1 MFEKQNNRSLKE
13 LLSYILLCCAFLA
26 LTGSVYGQGIERAK
40 TERKIVRPTQDPF
53 RKNQPSLLQGDFA
66 VIGNTNQY
74 YTNYNAA
81 LDNTQPMSFVDID
94 NDPTTVNSSMAEL
107 KIPGGANTKIVY
119 AGLYWVGTIPKGL
132 EEVDVTVDNKTW
144 TLNKRKVKLKH
155 AKNSQYYDLVDVE
168 EKNYRF
174 NNRGYRSLVDITD
187 IIQENGEGDY
197 YVANIASDL
206 KDNEEKITGWGI
218 AVVYSNE
225 SMPWRYI
232 NFTEVLGTYSSWG
245 GLNMHVLGQI
255 INKGDI
261 HLNIGYIVGGA
272 TKVYDNDYLI
282 FQNEDEEQFKLS
294 HSGNSED
301 NFFNGSIYLTDSK
314 RLPKYENNA
323 GMDIGMIEVPNPNNT
338 VIKNGNFSYG
348 ITPGTKHKQEIF
360 TMAAVL
366 SSVET
371 FVVDVLPENFI
382 QSGVVDNGTV
392 GPGQEMVWDLTI
404 RNVGGQ
410 EEATMGEIKIPI
422 PPSLHYIS
430 SSIDQTMDVTG
441 TVTWTPPVG
450 ATSTDSSKVPGGTLV
465 WEFDDVPLADI
476 NKVLGKLTY
485 KLKVVDCTILSTT
498 VNNLMSGFDLNG
510 TLTIGGANYFNDIME
525 SPLVKTPGT
534 LENRNFE
541 DFSATFSIP
550 ECPDIVNGVKI
561 YEELCT
567 LPANVIARAKI
578 LGDYPPGTK
587 FYSVV
592 PGTANYE
599 QSEITGDFAAN
610 ETGIM
615 YYAIA
620 PGFGENHY
628 MKLSAAYKGLTSTPI
643 VQNEEFCISQPV
655 ILHNQPSQAGLKLY
669 YFDSATATTPLANP
683 PAPTTA
689 GVHTYYVA
697 EGELI
702 DGTYCLG
709 PKKAFTLT
717 GTYCAFKSRI
727 NPNFSIEK
735 K

>member
-13 LLSYILLCCAFLA
+13 LLSYILLCCAFLS
-26 LTGSVYGQGIERAK
+26 LTGSIYGQGIERTK
-40 TERKIVRPTQDPF
+40 TERKIVRPTQRPF
-53 RKNQPSLLQGDFA
+53 SKNGSNTLQGDFA

-74 YTNYNAA
+74 YTNYNPA

-94 NDPTTVNSSMAEL
+94 NDPSTVNSSMAEL
-107 KIPGGANTKIVY
+107 KISGGANTKIVY
-119 AGLYWVGTIPKGL
+119 AGLYWMGTSSKSS
-132 EEVDVTVDNKTW
+132 EEVDVTVDNKIW

-168 EKNYRF
+168 SDYNYSGRV
-174 NNRGYRSLVDITD
+174 YTSLVDVTD

-225 SMPWRYI
+225 SLPWRDIGLTDGLDYFDNGVGTSVNMAARALKIGNIQI
-232 NFTEVLGTYSSWG
+232 NL
-245 GLNMHVLGQI
+245 
-255 INKGDI
+255 
-261 HLNIGYIVGGA
+261 GYIAGGA
-272 TKVYDNDYLI
+272 TKVYNNDHLI
-282 FQNEDEEQFKLS
+282 FKSNGNEMKLS

-301 NFFNGSIYLTDSK
+301 NFFNGGIYPIDSK
-314 RLPKYENNA
+314 RFPKYMDNA
-323 GMDIGMIEVPNPNNT
+323 GIDIGMMEVPNPNNT
-338 VIKNGNFSYG
+338 FIKNGGNRFIIMPEVAHPKEHFYMRALVTSIDSY
-348 ITPGTKHKQEIF
+348 
-360 TMAAVL
+360 
-366 SSVET
+366 
-371 FVVDVLPENFI
+371 VVDVLPENFI
-382 QSGVVDNGTV
+382 QSGVVDKGTV

-404 RNVGGQ
+404 RNVSGQ
-410 EEATMGEIKIPI
+410 EEATRGKIEIPI

-465 WEFDDVPLADI
+465 WTLSKTVPLADI

-485 KLKVVDCTILSTT
+485 KLKVVNCTILSTT

-510 TLTIGGANYFNDIME
+510 TMTIGGANYFLDIME

-541 DFSATFSIP
+541 DFSATFSVP

-561 YEELCT
+561 YEEFCT
-567 LPANVIARAKI
+567 LPANVIARVKI

-587 FYSVV
+587 FYSMV
-592 PGTANYE
+592 PGTTNYE

>member
-13 LLSYILLCCAFLA
+13 LLSYLLLCCAFLA
-26 LTGSVYGQGIERAK
+26 LTGSVYGQGIERTK
-40 TERKIVRPTQDPF
+40 TERKIVRPQKPF
-53 RKNQPSLLQGDFA
+53 NKIMPNLRQGDFA

-74 YTNYNAA
+74 YTNYNPA
-81 LDNTQPMSFVDID
+81 LDNTQSMRFVDID

-119 AGLYWVGTIPKGL
+119 AGLYWIGTIPKGL

-144 TLNKRKVKLKH
+144 KLNKRKVKLKH

-168 EKNYRF
+168 SDYNYSGRV
-174 NNRGYRSLVDITD
+174 YTSKVDITD

-197 YVANIASDL
+197 YVANVASDL
-206 KDNEEKITGWGI
+206 KDNEEKITGWGMV
-218 AVVYSNE
+218 VVYSNE
-225 SMPWRYI
+225 SMSWRSI
-232 NFTEVLGTYSSWG
+232 NLIEHMGYYSSG
-245 GLNMHVLGQI
+245 EGKSIATTVYA

-282 FQNEDEEQFKLS
+282 FKNENNEQFKLS

-314 RLPKYENNA
+314 RLPKYVDNA
-323 GMDIGMIEVPNPNNT
+323 GMDIGMMEVPNPNNT
-338 VIKNGNFSYG
+338 VIKNGDG
-348 ITPGTKHKQEIF
+348 IYSIMPSVKHRQEHF
-360 TMAAVL
+360 YMPALL

-404 RNVGGQ
+404 RNVSGQ
-410 EEATMGEIKIPI
+410 EEARGGKIEIPI

-465 WEFDDVPLADI
+465 WTFGKKVPIADI
-476 NKVLGKLTY
+476 NKILGKLTY

-510 TLTIGGANYFNDIME
+510 TLRVLGQNGFDDEMK

-561 YEELCT
+561 YEEFCT

-628 MKLSAAYKGLTSTPI
+628 MKLSAAYKGLTSTPT

-717 GTYCAFKSRI
+717 GTYCTFKSRI